1 MNKIDDLIKQY
12 CPNGVEYD
20 IIKNICNISRG
31 RVMSKE
37 YLRDNIGEYPV
48 YSSQTVNEGIL
59 GKIDTYD
66 YDGEYLTWTTDGAN
80 AGSIFY
86 RTGKFS
92 ITNVCGLLKI
102 TNNKVNTKFLHYY
115 LGTVAKNYVNV
126 GMGNPKLMSN
136 VMATIKVAIPP
147 LPVQEEIVRVL
158 DTFTALE
165 AELEA
170 ELEARKKQYEYYRNK
185 LLTFNENTTGGDRI
199 KFMQLGEVCNKVS
212 TIKWKNNQDK
222 EYKYIDLSSL
232 NRNNNTIE
240 DAMVITNDNAP
251 SRAQQIVKKD
261 DVLFG
266 TTRPTLRRYCII
278 PNEYDNQICSTGYC
292 VLRADTNTI
301 IPQYLFFMLTT
312 NSFYNYVEEKQS
324 GASYPSISDTLIKK
338 YIIPVP
344 PLEEQERIV
353 AILDKFDSLVNDISE
368 GLPAEL
374 TARRQQYEYYRN
386 KLLTFDEAA

>member
-1 MNKIDDLIKQY
+1 MKIQ
-12 CPNGVEYD
+12 
-20 IIKNICNISRG
+20 RG
-31 RVMSKE
+31 
-37 YLRDNIGEYPV
+37 
-48 YSSQTVNEGIL
+48 
-59 GKIDTYD
+59 
-66 YDGEYLTWTTDGAN
+66 
-80 AGSIFY
+80 
-86 RTGKFS
+86 
-92 ITNVCGLLKI
+92 
-102 TNNKVNTKFLHYY
+102 
-115 LGTVAKNYVNV
+115 
-126 GMGNPKLMSN
+126 
-136 VMATIKVAIPP
+136 
-147 LPVQEEIVRVL
+147 
-158 DTFTALE
+158 
-165 AELEA
+165 
-170 ELEARKKQYEYYRNK
+170 
-185 LLTFNENTTGGDRI
+185 GGRI

-292 VLRADTNTI
+292 VLRADTNII

>member
-1 MNKIDDLIKQY
+1 MSKIDNLIKQY
-12 CPNGVEYD
+12 CPNGVEYKT
-20 IIKNICNISRG
+20 IKEIAEIGTGSSN
-31 RVMSKE
+31 RVDANKDGLYPFFVRSK
-37 YLRDNIGEYPV
+37 DV
-48 YSSQTVNEGIL
+48 
-59 GKIDTYD
+59 
-66 YDGEYLTWTTDGAN
+66 
-80 AGSIFY
+80 
-86 RTGKFS
+86 
-92 ITNVCGLLKI
+92 LKI
-102 TNNKVNTKFLHYY
+102 NDFEFDEEAIIIPGEGGIGDIFHYIKGKYALHQRAYRIHFFIKELNVKFAYYYMIAQFKSFIFSKAVNATVTSIRKPMIEKF
-115 LGTVAKNYVNV
+115 
-126 GMGNPKLMSN
+126 KLP
-136 VMATIKVAIPP
+136 IPP
-147 LPVQEEIVRVL
+147 LPVQEEIVKVL
-158 DTFTALE
+158 DAFTALE

-170 ELEARKKQYEYYRNK
+170 ELEARKRQYEYYRNK
-185 LLTFNENTTGGDRI
+185 LLTFDENTTEGGRI

-278 PNEYDNQICSTGYC
+278 PNEYNNQICSTGYC
-292 VLRADTNTI
+292 VLRADTNII

>member
-1 MNKIDDLIKQY
+1 MSKIDNLIKQY
-12 CPNGVEYD
+12 CPNGVEYKT
-20 IIKNICNISRG
+20 IKEIAEIGTGSSN
-31 RVMSKE
+31 RVDANKDGLYPFFVRSK
-37 YLRDNIGEYPV
+37 DV
-48 YSSQTVNEGIL
+48 
-59 GKIDTYD
+59 
-66 YDGEYLTWTTDGAN
+66 
-80 AGSIFY
+80 
-86 RTGKFS
+86 
-92 ITNVCGLLKI
+92 LKI
-102 TNNKVNTKFLHYY
+102 NDFEFDEEAIIIPGEGGIGDIFHYIKGKYALHQRAYRIHFFIKELNVKFAYYYMIAQFKSFIFSKAVNATVTSIRKPMIEKF
-115 LGTVAKNYVNV
+115 
-126 GMGNPKLMSN
+126 KLP
-136 VMATIKVAIPP
+136 IPP
-147 LPVQEEIVRVL
+147 LPVQEEIVKVL
-158 DTFTALE
+158 DAFTALE

-170 ELEARKKQYEYYRNK
+170 ELEARKRQYEYYRNK
-185 LLTFNENTTGGDRI
+185 LLTLDENTTGGSRI

-292 VLRADTNTI
+292 VLRADTNII

>member
-1 MNKIDDLIKQY
+1 MSKIDDLIKQY

-20 IIKNICNISRG
+20 IIENICRISRG

-48 YSSQTVNEGIL
+48 YSSQTINEGML

-92 ITNVCGLLKI
+92 ITNVCGLLKVI
-102 TNNKVNTKFLHYY
+102 SDKVNTKFLHYY
-115 LGTVAKNYVNV
+115 LGTVAKKYVNA

-136 VMATIKVAIPP
+136 VMATIKVAVPP
-147 LPVQEEIVRVL
+147 LPVQEEVVRIL
-158 DTFTALE
+158 DAFSSLE

-185 LLTFNENTTGGDRI
+185 LLTFDENTMRGGRI
-199 KFMQLGEVCNKVS
+199 KFMQLNDVCKTICAGGDLPTNYIKAKMATSECPYPIYSNGTGES
-212 TIKWKNNQDK
+212 ALYGYSDT
-222 EYKYIDLSSL
+222 YRID
-232 NRNNNTIE
+232 E
-240 DAMVITNDNAP
+240 DAVSISARGTIGYHTIRNANFTPIVRLIILIPNKQHITTKYLNYALDITNIT
-251 SRAQQIVKKD
+251 SSGGKI
-261 DVLFG
+261 G
-266 TTRPTLRRYCII
+266 
-278 PNEYDNQICSTGYC
+278 GG
-292 VLRADTNTI
+292 
-301 IPQYLFFMLTT
+301 IPQLTVP
-312 NSFYNYVEEKQS
+312 NVRK
-324 GASYPSISDTLIKK
+324 LV
-338 YIIPVP
+338 IPVP

>member
-1 MNKIDDLIKQY
+1 MSKIDDLIKQY
-12 CPNGVEYD
+12 CPNGVEYKTIEEVCVPLKKGTLKQTELVEGGIYPVINSGRD
-20 IIKNICNISRG
+20 LYGYYSNYNNEGPAITIASRG
-31 RVMSKE
+31 EYAGFITYMECKFWAGGLCYPYSVKE
-37 YLRDNIGEYPV
+37 HSILPKYLFYFLKYKERYIMDTLVARG
-48 YSSQTVNEGIL
+48 GIPAL
-59 GKIDTYD
+59 NK
-66 YDGEYLTWTTDGAN
+66 TDMD
-80 AGSIFY
+80 
-86 RTGKFS
+86 KF
-92 ITNVCGLLKI
+92 
-102 TNNKVNTKFLHYY
+102 
-115 LGTVAKNYVNV
+115 
-126 GMGNPKLMSN
+126 
-136 VMATIKVAIPP
+136 KVAIPP
-147 LPVQEEIVRVL
+147 LPVQEEIVKVL
-158 DTFTALE
+158 DAFTALE

-185 LLTFNENTTGGDRI
+185 LLTFNENTTGGGRI

-292 VLRADTNTI
+292 VLRADTNII

>member
-1 MNKIDDLIKQY
+1 MEPMSKIDDLIKQY

-20 IIKNICNISRG
+20 IIENICRISRG

-48 YSSQTVNEGIL
+48 YSSQTINKGML

-92 ITNVCGLLKI
+92 ITNVCGLLKVI
-102 TNNKVNTKFLHYY
+102 SDKVNTKFLHYY
-115 LGTVAKNYVNV
+115 LGTVAKKYVNA

-136 VMATIKVAIPP
+136 VMATIKVAVPP
-147 LPVQEEIVRVL
+147 LPVQEEIVRIL
-158 DTFTALE
+158 DVFSSLE

-185 LLTFNENTTGGDRI
+185 LLTFDENTTGGGIDW
-199 KFMQLGEVCNKVS
+199 KMLSEVCNIYTGGEVPEDSIKGDIPDDTHIYPIYGNGKEIYGYSSSYRIDKDAVCISSIGANTGAVFFYKKNFTPIIRLKVLVPKNDNLNIRYLYHIATTLNFVS
-212 TIKWKNNQDK
+212 KNNGG
-222 EYKYIDLSSL
+222 IP
-232 NRNNNTIE
+232 NMN
-240 DAMVITNDNAP
+240 AND
-251 SRAQQIVKKD
+251 VKKH
-261 DVLFG
+261 
-266 TTRPTLRRYCII
+266 
-278 PNEYDNQICSTGYC
+278 
-292 VLRADTNTI
+292 
-301 IPQYLFFMLTT
+301 
-312 NSFYNYVEEKQS
+312 
-324 GASYPSISDTLIKK
+324 
-338 YIIPVP
+338 IIPVP

-353 AILDKFDSLVNDISE
+353 AILDKFDSLVNDISK

>member
-136 VMATIKVAIPP
+136 VMATIKVAVPP
-147 LPVQEEIVRVL
+147 LPVQEEIVKVL
-158 DTFTALE
+158 DAFTALE

-170 ELEARKKQYEYYRNK
+170 ELEARKR
-185 LLTFNENTTGGDRI
+185 
-199 KFMQLGEVCNKVS
+199 
-212 TIKWKNNQDK
+212 
-222 EYKYIDLSSL
+222 
-232 NRNNNTIE
+232 
-240 DAMVITNDNAP
+240 
-251 SRAQQIVKKD
+251 
-261 DVLFG
+261 
-266 TTRPTLRRYCII
+266 
-278 PNEYDNQICSTGYC
+278 
-292 VLRADTNTI
+292 
-301 IPQYLFFMLTT
+301 
-312 NSFYNYVEEKQS
+312 
-324 GASYPSISDTLIKK
+324 
-338 YIIPVP
+338 
-344 PLEEQERIV
+344 
-353 AILDKFDSLVNDISE
+353 
-368 GLPAEL
+368 
-374 TARRQQYEYYRN
+374 QYEYYRN
-386 KLLTFDEAA
+386 KLLTFDENTTGGGQN